1 MLKFIVVQLVD
12 NEDIKGMI
20 LVIRQTEIIQFCELY
35 ANIKRNTVPTPN
47 AKLVPHQPQYY
58 PQSHYS
64 HTFDAT
70 QYTFILTQPQQNLFE
85 PNTSSFTQLL
95 FAPFSPI
102 FYTHKHLMLP
112 RSNLTHT

>member
-47 AKLVPHQPQYY
+47 PKLVPHQPQYY
-58 PQSHYS
+58 SQSHYS

-70 QYTFILTQPQQNLFE
+70 QDTFALTQPEQNIFE

-95 FAPFSPI
+95 STPFSTN
-102 FYTHKHLMLP
+102 FF
-112 RSNLTHT
+112 

>member
-1 MLKFIVVQLVD
+1 MLKFKAVQLVD
-12 NEDIKGMI
+12 DKEVKGMI
-20 LVIRQTEIIQFCELY
+20 FVIRQSEILQCCELY
-35 ANIKRNTVPTPN
+35 ANIKLHT
-47 AKLVPHQPQYY
+47 LPHQPQYY